1 MTMRTPCRLT
11 CSFVVVGRMCSWWP
25 RPPFSSSPFSW
36 CLRYSVLLS
45 RSVSP
50 FNVSMGDFVCTHTGT
65 PPPRA
70 CVCVAIVSAGGG
82 MCRHVAPLSHSLAG
96 PLWCRADAFCSLLRP
111 PRALVP
117 LRDARPNSYHSK
129 RPPDPNETRCRGH
142 AFFSFLGGGVEAI
155 RHNRAYACMS
165 PAAHTVHLFHEQN

>member
-25 RPPFSSSPFSW
+25 RPPFSSSSPFSSW

-65 PPPRA
+65 PSPRA
-70 CVCVAIVSAGGG
+70 RVCVSPSFLQAVECAGTLPLSPTRLLGLSGVARMSSAPCSALLGLSCRSETRDRIHITAKGHPIRTKRDVGVTLFFISWGWGGGNPAQPCVCMHEPCSTHSAS
-82 MCRHVAPLSHSLAG
+82 LS
-96 PLWCRADAFCSLLRP
+96 
-111 PRALVP
+111 
-117 LRDARPNSYHSK
+117 
-129 RPPDPNETRCRGH
+129 
-142 AFFSFLGGGVEAI
+142 
-155 RHNRAYACMS
+155 
-165 PAAHTVHLFHEQN
+165 